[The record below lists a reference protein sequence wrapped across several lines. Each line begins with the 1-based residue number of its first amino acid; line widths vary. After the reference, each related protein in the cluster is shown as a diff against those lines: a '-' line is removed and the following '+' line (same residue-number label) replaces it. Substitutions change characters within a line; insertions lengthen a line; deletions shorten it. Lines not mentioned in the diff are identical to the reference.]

1 MANQTK
7 RKTMK
12 KARKNRR
19 MRRTVMGT
27 LSAVL
32 MVSAVIVALIP
43 TPQSKAADD
52 NMPVGLITAATANPD
67 TYIPQYK
74 AYPVYASYDG
84 RFRAAYGSN
93 GADMVG
99 FLVYYN
105 QDVQIAGSSLV
116 IPSQIGACIYAGTIN
131 KYVAVTA
138 DNKPLYYESQAA
150 VDAVLDAD
158 GNVVTDAVDRVM
170 TLCTGD
176 AYASWNG
183 KTLYKMADTLEPSY
197 TLVSGNSALPEP
209 VEADQLIIDIH
220 YIGSDRYDV
229 NVASVSSFA
238 PTNDGQY
245 DSPNIK
251 DENGQNMGVFEGATN
266 FSSLTIP
273 EAILGVGNRAFKGCQ
288 IQSVRIEN
296 GANCIGNYA
305 FQNCN
310 MLSTVVLTEPT
321 NLKEIGDYAFAGCTV
336 LGSIKIPDQVQKL
349 GNFCFKD
356 CTSLSAANTNGTKDD
371 GNTSLTT
378 IGHGLFYNCRSLGQA
393 VFPNNVSNISD
404 VEYICFGCQAMT
416 YLGLPAGATAGTF
429 KANNVKGCNF
439 LDTVKC
445 ASQVLKFEC
454 PGSLPHD
461 KNNVPESCTFGRTN
475 LGYNSAFP
483 NEYEVSDQFC
493 ILAYKNSEAY
503 TYTQTHNLA
512 FGYLDVT
519 NLGEYERTVDGS
531 AFRVN
536 EQNELVG
543 YEVKEGNGKNII
555 IPDNIAKCHVSSIMA
570 STFKD
575 NTNVEYLYIPE
586 SVRTIDAGAFRGCT
600 SLRTVNFDNALAVQ
614 EIGMDAF
621 KIGVSE
627 KDMSVSSNDGSP
639 YSGLNFIGTI
649 SSASKPFQYAMNKD
663 NNFNSTGAPTQYIT
677 YCSQFPQNLQIEM
690 VIEKNP
696 NTNEIVSAVPRLVG
710 IPTEAQLKNPE
721 LYSLSTYTGTS
732 DYVRTRAEENQIVAS
747 AYRKYQANLAAPGSE
762 VLTEDEQAV
771 IDAVYH
777 VHVPDGV
784 LSLKDDLFKD
794 NTAVQSVILET
805 VKDIPDNEFEGCK
818 NMNTFYMRSGG
829 NAGGESVG
837 DEAFK
842 GCDKLMDVALPATL
856 SDFGSVPFTGCE
868 NLTSVDFSGSTKYN
882 CSDGLIC
889 SLDENGARSA
899 VLECLVTR
907 GKMVGAAKVSAS
919 ELEGVTS
926 IAPRA
931 FQNCTGVREAYLD
944 DSRITVVPDYC
955 FDGATNLYYCSLPE
969 TAKKIGKYAFR
980 NTSLSTAYIPGS
992 VQSIDDSAFVVGD
1005 PGDGSYIQGLTVQCE
1020 EDSTAY
1026 WYCEDK
1032 DGITAETFVKEYTV
1046 TFLDYDDYVLKT
1058 ESVRRGASA
1067 TAPRVQRA
1075 GYTLTGWTEK
1085 FDNVKEDITTKAIY
1099 EEDHAAPIEGYC
1111 SVIFEDY
1118 DGLYVWDTQYLK
1130 EGDYPTK
1137 PEVTPYRKGYLFSYW
1152 SPSNYQTIA
1161 VSGSMIVKAYYTED
1175 PNAGTGNDD
1184 PVGKDPD
1191 TKKNIYQVAFVD
1203 HDGSVLDTQQVV
1215 EGQNPKATSVVP
1227 SRDGYIFTT
1236 WSPSNYTE
1244 IPVTGNMTITALYQK
1259 GEGSS
1264 GGNNGGNNN
1273 GNNGG
1278 GSSGGDGDIISDTSN
1293 NPGGSTN
1300 NGGTPGSNVVNGNP
1314 QNVNNGGGSNVNSG
1328 TVSGNSGAGN
1338 RTPVKTNSGTRV
1350 EVSKSGISNRDL
1362 VTATVSGSNDNFV
1375 VKITDSEEARSAVE
1389 QALLKEYG
1397 SLDDLKF
1404 FAMDISLYDST
1415 GTTKI
1420 QNTSGIS
1427 VTITMPLPDALAGYA
1442 GNNKAG
1448 AVNNSAFEKLD
1459 SRLITIDNVP
1469 CISFVAKHFSPY
1481 TIYVETNHLTAANA
1495 TDATPKTGDPIHPK
1509 WFLSIGLALL
1519 SILMFLGK
1527 GSKNRIVKVI
1537 E

>member
-1 MANQTK
+1 
-7 RKTMK
+7 
-12 KARKNRR
+12 

-43 TPQSKAADD
+43 TPESKAADD
-52 NMPVGLITAATANPD
+52 NMPAGLITEATANPD
-67 TYIPQYK
+67 SYIPGYK
-74 AYPVYASYDG
+74 NSPDYPVYASYDG
-84 RFRAAYGSN
+84 RFRVAYGSN
-93 GADMVG
+93 GGAMTGV
-99 FLVYYN
+99 LVYYN
-105 QDVQIAGSSLV
+105 QDVQISGSSLV
-116 IPSQIGACIYAGTIN
+116 IPSEIGACIWAGSIN
-131 KYVAVTA
+131 QFVAVTFDPA
-138 DNKPLYYESQAA
+138 TKDNKPLYYESQAA
-150 VDAVLDAD
+150 ADAVLDAE
-158 GNVVTDAVDRVM
+158 GNVVTPAIDRVL
-170 TLCTGD
+170 TLCTGNT
-176 AYASWNG
+176 YADWSE
-183 KTLYKMADTLEPSY
+183 KTLYKIEGTPANLLEPSY
-197 TLVSGNSALPEP
+197 SFVSDNSTPP
-209 VEADQLIIDIH
+209 QFVEADQLTIPVQ
-220 YIGSDRYDV
+220 YIGSDRY
-229 NVASVSSFA
+229 NVELAGVSSFA
-238 PTNDGQY
+238 PTNDGKY
-245 DSPNIK
+245 DSSESSEK
-251 DENGQNMGVFEGATN
+251 LGVFEGASN
-266 FSSLTIP
+266 FSYLTIP
-273 EAILGVGNRAFKGCQ
+273 DHILAVGNRAFRGCQ
-288 IQSVRIEN
+288 MISVTIEN
-296 GANCIGNYA
+296 GANSIGNYA
-305 FQNCN
+305 FQDCN
-310 MLSTVVLTEPT
+310 MLDTVNLAEPT

-336 LGSIKIPDQVQKL
+336 LGTTYGTIKIPNQVQKL

-356 CTSLSAANTNGTKDD
+356 CTHLSSANISGTDND

-378 IGHGLFYNCRSLGQA
+378 VGHGLFYNCRSLSR
-393 VFPNNVSNISD
+393 VDFPNMDKGCNIID
-404 VEYICFGCQAMT
+404 VEYTCFNCQMMT
-416 YLGLPAGATAGTF
+416 DLTLPANAPEGVF

-439 LDTVKC
+439 LDTVTC
-445 ASQVLKFEC
+445 ASQLLQFEC
-454 PGSLPHD
+454 DNKLPHD
-461 KNNVPESCTFGRTN
+461 KNNVPKECIFGRTN

-483 NEYEVSDQFC
+483 NEYEVSDEFC
-493 ILAYKNSEAY
+493 ILAYKNSPAY
-503 TYTQTHNLA
+503 TYTQTHNLS

-519 NLGEYERTVDGS
+519 NRGEYERTVDGI

-536 EQNELVG
+536 ETGELVG
-543 YEVKEGNGKNII
+543 CEKKGGDGKNII
-555 IPDNIAKCHVSSIMA
+555 IPDNIAKCRISSIMA
-570 STFKD
+570 SEKLFQG
-575 NTNVEYLYIPE
+575 NTDVQYLYIPA
-586 SVRTIDAGAFRGCT
+586 SVRTIEAGAFIGCT
-600 SLRTVNFDNALAVQ
+600 SLRTVNFDNAMNVQ
-614 EIGMDAF
+614 DIGADAF
-621 KIGVSE
+621 KIGVTES
-627 KDMSVSSNDGSP
+627 DMSVSNNDGSA

-663 NNFNSTGAPTQYIT
+663 NNFNAGGGTKQYIT
-677 YCSQFPQNLQIEM
+677 YCSQFPQNLQIELE
-690 VIEKNP
+690 VEKNP
-696 NTNEIVSAVPRLVG
+696 NTNEIVSAVPKLVG
-710 IPTEAQLKNPE
+710 IPTEAQLKNPD

-732 DYVRTRAEENQIVAS
+732 DYLRTRAEENQIVAS
-747 AYRKYQANLAAPGSE
+747 AYSKYRENLANPGSKA
-762 VLTEDEQAV
+762 LTDDEQAV

-784 LSLKDDLFKD
+784 LSMSDSLFKD

-805 VKDIPDNEFEGCK
+805 IKDIPNNEFEGCT
-818 NMNTFYMRSGG
+818 NLNTFYMRSGG
-829 NAGGESVG
+829 DPDGESVG

-842 GCDKLMDVALPATL
+842 NCDNLIDVALPASL
-856 SDFGSVPFTGCE
+856 SGFGSVPFIDCD
-868 NLTSVDFSGSTKYN
+868 NLTSVDFSGSTKYD

-899 VLECLVTR
+899 VLECLATR
-907 GKMVGAAKVSAS
+907 GKMVGAAKVSSS
-919 ELEGVTS
+919 ELAGVTS

-931 FQNCTGVREAYLD
+931 FQHCTGVREAYLD
-944 DSRITVVPDYC
+944 DSRITIVPDYC

-1005 PGDGSYIQGLTVQCE
+1005 PGDGSYIQGLTIQCE

-1032 DGITAETFVKEYTV
+1032 DGITAETFVKYYTV

-1058 ESVRRGASA
+1058 ESVRKGASA
-1067 TAPRVQRA
+1067 TAPRVQRV
-1075 GYTLTGWTEK
+1075 GYSLTGWTEK

-1137 PEVTPYRKGYLFSYW
+1137 PEVTPTRKGYLFSYW

-1161 VSGSMIVKAYYTED
+1161 VTGSMIVKAYYTED

-1191 TKKNIYQVAFVD
+1191 TKKNIYQVTFVD
-1203 HDGSVLDTQQVV
+1203 HDGTVLDTQQVI
-1215 EGQNPKATSVVP
+1215 EGENPKATSVVP
-1227 SRDGYIFTT
+1227 SRSGYNFTT

-1244 IPVTGNMTITALYQK
+1244 IPVTGNLTITALYQK

-1264 GGNNGGNNN
+1264 GENNGGNNN

-1278 GSSGGDGDIISDTSN
+1278 SSGSDGDIISDTSN
-1293 NPGGSTN
+1293 NPAPGTN
-1300 NGGTPGSNVVNGNP
+1300 NGSAPGSNVVNGKP
-1314 QNVNNGGGSNVNSG
+1314 QNVNNGGGSSVNNG

-1362 VTATVSGSNDNFV
+1362 VTATVAGSNDNFV

-1448 AVNNSAFEKLD
+1448 AVYNSAFEKLD